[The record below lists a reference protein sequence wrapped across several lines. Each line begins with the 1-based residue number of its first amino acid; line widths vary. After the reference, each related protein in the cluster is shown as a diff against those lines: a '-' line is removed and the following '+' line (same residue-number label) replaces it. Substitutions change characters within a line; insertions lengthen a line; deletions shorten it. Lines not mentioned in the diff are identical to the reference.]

1 MTHKRKTFIS
11 KERKDKDLDLL
22 LQLEGVGVVLRM
34 MEMMVVVVM
43 LDNPRMVLAL
53 LPIMAIIMSEILTL
67 VRMKL
72 VHYPL
77 TCVLGLVS
85 ASLL

>member
-1 MTHKRKTFIS
+1 
-11 KERKDKDLDLL
+11 
-22 LQLEGVGVVLRM
+22 M